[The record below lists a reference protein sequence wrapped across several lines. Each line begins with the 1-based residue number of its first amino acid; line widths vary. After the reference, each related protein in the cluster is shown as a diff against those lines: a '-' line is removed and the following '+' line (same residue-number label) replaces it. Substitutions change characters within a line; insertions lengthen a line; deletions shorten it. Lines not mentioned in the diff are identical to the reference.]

1 MTPDRLRSALRRAAL
16 HRLPAGAFFLVLLA
30 TPACAQTPAKPAQD
44 GAAAAGAVSL
54 DSLQARASRAR
65 VKGSEQAQVTI
76 VEVSDFQCPFCR
88 QFTEQAYR
96 QLDSAYIRP
105 GKARMV
111 FIAYPIPQHAESWA
125 ATEAAYCAGAQGQ
138 FWPMHDRLFATQR
151 DWSGKGN
158 PAARFAGYATE
169 LRLDAAAYR
178 TCVEQDQMASM
189 IVNDVMQASSA
200 GISGTPTFIING
212 QRVVSGA
219 APFEEFR
226 TNIEDVL
233 AGRGA
238 QPPAGAPQAG
248 APQQQPAPP
257 PPPARQ

>member
-1 MTPDRLRSALRRAAL
+1 MIPDLVRSAPRRFPAAAL
-16 HRLPAGAFFLVLLA
+16 LLA
-30 TPACAQTPAKPAQD
+30 LLAAPACAQTPAKPAE
-44 GAAAAGAVSL
+44 GAAAPAAVSL

-65 VKGSEQAQVTI
+65 VRGSEQAQVTI

-96 QLDSAYIRP
+96 QLDSAYIRL
-105 GKARMV
+105 GKVKMV
-111 FIAYPIPQHAESWA
+111 FIAYPIPQHAEAWA

-151 DWSGKGN
+151 EWSGKGS
-158 PAARFAGYATE
+158 PADRFTRLAAE

-189 IVNDVMQASSA
+189 IVNDVMQASAA
-200 GISGTPTFIING
+200 GINGTPTFIING

-238 QPPAGAPQAG
+238 QPPAGA
-248 APQQQPAPP
+248 QQQPAPP
-257 PPPARQ
+257 PPTS

>member
-1 MTPDRLRSALRRAAL
+1 MTPDQLRSALRRGMSR
-16 HRLPAGAFFLVLLA
+16 RLPAGAFLLVLLA
-30 TPACAQTPAKPAQD
+30 APACAQTPAKPAQD
-44 GAAAAGAVSL
+44 AAAAAGAVSL

-76 VEVSDFQCPFCR
+76 VEVSDFQCPYCR

-105 GKARMV
+105 GKAKMV

-151 DWSGKGN
+151 EWNGKGN
-158 PAARFAGYATE
+158 PAERFAGFATE

-238 QPPAGAPQAG
+238 QPPAGAPQ
-248 APQQQPAPP
+248 QQQPAPP
-257 PPPARQ
+257 PPAARP